1 MNSTC
6 RLSTKQMWKAFCG
19 YFQINLH
26 IHSMQVFCQLIYI
39 TKLYRCLLTLLVVV
53 TLSFG
58 TLKSNWITDSGIT
71 ISESESEIHNQ
82 KYHCATILH
91 LSTGT
96 NTGFCICVQKKW
108 NSTKLMN
115 DQKNC
120 QLSKTSNTGPKV
132 GVRVHPTGV
141 KEQVWQKQQQKT
153 LVWLTHQRRQQPQV
167 SNCCPICFTSQF
179 NDHQMPGGLNKGY
192 TR

>member
-179 NDHQMPGGLNKGY
+179 DDHQMPGGLNKGY

>member
-1 MNSTC
+1 
-6 RLSTKQMWKAFCG
+6 MWKAFCG

-82 KYHCATILH
+82 KYQCATILH

-179 NDHQMPGGLNKGY
+179 DDHQMPGGLNKGY

>member
-179 NDHQMPGGLNKGY
+179 NDHRMPGGLNKGY

>member
-26 IHSMQVFCQLIYI
+26 IHRMQVFCQLIYI

-179 NDHQMPGGLNKGY
+179 DDHQMPGGLNKGY